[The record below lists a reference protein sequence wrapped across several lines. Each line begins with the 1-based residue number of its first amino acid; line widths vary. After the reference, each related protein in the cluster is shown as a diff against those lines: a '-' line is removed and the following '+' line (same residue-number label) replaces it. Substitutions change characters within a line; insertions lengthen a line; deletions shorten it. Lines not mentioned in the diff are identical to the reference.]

1 MLLVVLASGGMPAR
15 RITETD
21 GLTAAVLIV
30 TAIFAVLVVIGIL
43 YGARQKRIRAAGEE
57 EEKRRAAELAAQDE
71 TPVAVAPEPTPPPAS
86 TPTPP
91 PPPPPPAEPTPPKAE
106 TPVAAKPEPKQ
117 EPKPRAAPK
126 PKATTKTAPAEPA
139 AKTKAAPNPRAKPAA
154 AAPEPAASEPVAPP
168 PPPAPA
174 TAPAPTPAP
183 APAGYALTDVKGLG
197 PKAATLLTGLGI
209 ADVAALAALDPA
221 RAAEVDGQ
229 LGNFAGRLT
238 RDRWVEQAKL
248 LAAGDIATFEATYGK
263 L

>member
-30 TAIFAVLVVIGIL
+30 TAIFAVLAVIGIL
-43 YGARQKRIRAAGEE
+43 YGARQKRIRAAAEE

-86 TPTPP
+86 TPAS
-91 PPPPPPAEPTPPKAE
+91 PPPPAEPTPPKAE
-106 TPVAAKPEPKQ
+106 TPVTAKAVPEPKQ

-126 PKATTKTAPAEPA
+126 PKAATKTAPAEPA
-139 AKTKAAPNPRAKPAA
+139 AKPKAAPKPRAKPAT
-154 AAPEPAASEPVAPP
+154 AAPEPVAPEPVAPP

-174 TAPAPTPAP
+174 PTPAP
-183 APAGYALTDVKGLG
+183 EAAPAGYALTDVKGLG

-209 ADVAALAALDPA
+209 SDVAALAALDPA

-229 LGNFAGRLT
+229 LGAFAGRLT

-248 LAAGDIATFEATYGK
+248 LATGDIATFEATYGK